1 MSLHDRLKGL
11 YARLAEFP
19 EGGRCEHGVHL
30 KRDAYVAFLDLRK
43 LLEDEVF
50 PVLYKLE
57 QAGQVEAPVAPS
69 EPAQIE
75 LSPCRICGGEP
86 VPSFY
91 TGVVSA
97 GYIVECATDMASGN
111 GTHATSVNRTEREA
125 AAEWNA
131 RG

>member
-1 MSLHDRLKGL
+1 MSLHDRLKA
-11 YARLAEFP
+11 YYDRLAMFP

-50 PVLYKLE
+50 PLLHQME
-57 QAGQVEAPVAPS
+57 RAGQVEAPVAPS
-69 EPAQIE
+69 EPAPIK
-75 LSPCRICGGEP
+75 LGPCRVCGGDP

-97 GYIVECATDMASGN
+97 GFIVECANDKATGN
-111 GTHATSVNRTEREA
+111 GSHATGVHRSEREA
-125 AAEWNA
+125 AEEWNHSN
-131 RG
+131 